1 LKISR
6 EVKTGILALV
16 AIFLL
21 IYGYSFLKGSN
32 IFKTSRTFYVLYNN
46 VEGLPISAPVTING
60 FTIGNVKKIDFINN
74 EGTLIVTFDLN
85 RDFQFSKTSTIR
97 IYSTSL
103 IGGKA
108 LAIIPNS
115 QTTNLAKTGDTL
127 YGEIE
132 KGMMETVTGN
142 LKPLEKRIYA
152 ALDGLDELLINVN
165 SILDDKTKYNL
176 KEAVSNLNTTM
187 ASFKNTSATLD
198 ELLSD
203 NKTKLNQTFSNLEMT
218 SENFAK
224 FSDSL
229 AQVDIQ
235 KLTASL
241 EETIE
246 NFNSVM
252 SKIENGEGSIGK
264 LINDDELY
272 NNLEGASEE
281 LEELL
286 KDLKENPKRYMHFSV
301 FGKKSKEYE
310 SSEDENN

>member
-1 LKISR
+1 MKISR

-198 ELLSD
+198 ELLSV

>member
-6 EVKTGILALV
+6 EVKTGILAVL

-32 IFKTSRTFYVLYNN
+32 IFKTSRTFHVLYEN

-60 FTIGNVKKIDFINN
+60 FTIGSVKKIDFINN

-85 RDFQFSKTSTIR
+85 REFEFSKKSTIR
-97 IYSTSL
+97 IYSTSF

-108 LAIIPNS
+108 LAIIPDMDL
-115 QTTNLAKTGDTL
+115 TNLAKTGDTL

-142 LKPLEKRIYA
+142 LKPLEKKIFT
-152 ALDGLDELLINVN
+152 ALDGLDELLNNVN
-165 SILDDKTKYNL
+165 SILDDSTKDNL
-176 KEAVSNLNTTM
+176 KDAVSSLNTTM
-187 ASFKNTSATLD
+187 ASFKNTSATL
-198 ELLSD
+198 EGLLID
-203 NKTKLNQTFSNLEMT
+203 NKSKLEHTFTNLEVT
-218 SENFAK
+218 SENFSK

-229 AQVDIQ
+229 AKIDLQ
-235 KLTASL
+235 KLTVSL
-241 EETIE
+241 EETLG

-264 LINDDELY
+264 LINDEELY
-272 NNLEGASEE
+272 NNLDGASKE
-281 LEELL
+281 LEDLL
-286 KDLKENPKRYMHFSV
+286 RDLKENPKRYMHFSV
-301 FGKKSKEYE
+301 FGKKNKEYE
-310 SSEDENN
+310 PSEVEKN

>member
-198 ELLSD
+198 ELLSV

>member
-1 LKISR
+1 MLNHHFIYKFVFNQKWIPLKISK
-6 EVKTGILALV
+6 EVKTGILAIV

-32 IFKTSRTFYVLYNN
+32 IFNTSRTFYVLYEN

-85 RDFQFSKTSTIR
+85 REFQFAKSSTIR

-108 LAIIPNS
+108 LAIIPDNLS
-115 QTTNLAKTGDTL
+115 TILAKAGDTL

-142 LKPLEKRIYA
+142 LKPLEKRIFT
-152 ALDGLDELLINVN
+152 ALDGLDELLNNVN
-165 SILDDKTKYNL
+165 TILDESTKDNL
-176 KEAVSNLNTTM
+176 KEAISNLNTTM

-198 ELLSD
+198 KLLSD
-203 NKTKLNQTFSNLEMT
+203 NQSKLDDTFTNLEMT
-218 SENFAK
+218 SENFSK

-229 AQVDIQ
+229 AKVDIQ

-241 EETIE
+241 EETLG
-246 NFNSVM
+246 N
-252 SKIENGEGSIGK
+252 
-264 LINDDELY
+264 LI
-272 NNLEGASEE
+272 
-281 LEELL
+281 
-286 KDLKENPKRYMHFSV
+286 P
-301 FGKKSKEYE
+301 
-310 SSEDENN
+310 